1 MARGPEANFWM
12 SLRKHLP
19 KNSHATRIENKS
31 GGGVPDVHILLDKL
45 PFWLELKAAQNA
57 AVRVSPLQIAWH
69 TAYAAR
75 GGLSFFLV
83 QAPQTK
89 EILLFSGSDAG
100 NLSQNGLKT
109 EPLFSVRGPAA
120 AWEALRP
127 LVREHYANVLRPCGP
142 APASPD
148 LVEPCGPAAP

>member
-1 MARGPEANFWM
+1 MARGPEANFWT

-19 KNSHATRIENKS
+19 TNSHATRIENKS
-31 GGGVPDVHILLDKL
+31 GGGLPDVHILLDKM
-45 PFWLELKAAQNA
+45 PFWLELKVAAICKVQ
-57 AVRVSPLQIAWH
+57 VSTLQIAWH
-69 TAYAAR
+69 TAHAAR

-83 QAPQTK
+83 QAPRTK

-127 LVREHYANVLRPCGP
+127 LVRAHYAEMLTLQSAKIDP
-142 APASPD
+142 
-148 LVEPCGPAAP
+148 